1 MVKMELLQKLI
12 SKMDIGLLMG
22 KEQTKK
28 QFLMLLPF
36 PSAKMVFGLLIMK
49 KRIKKLSEKTEL
61 PQKLKLKM
69 DSGT

>member
-12 SKMDIGLLMG
+12 SKMDIGLSMG

-49 KRIKKLSEKTEL
+49 KQIKKLSEKTEL
-61 PQKLKLKM
+61 PQKLK
-69 DSGT
+69 